1 MMIQHKEKALKW
13 LKGSPKR
20 FLIGG
25 QWVEGSGLKHFD
37 VIDPSTEQVLGSLP
51 EANSEIVR
59 QAAQAARDAFKSKA
73 AGSWSTKT
81 RRERADALKA
91 IGRLIREHADE
102 LAAIETLANGK
113 TFKEAR
119 IDDLTESAD
128 VFDYYAGW
136 TDKFYG
142 ESVPVD
148 PPFMNYTVHEP
159 VGVVGLIVPWN
170 FPLLL
175 GCWKLAP
182 ALAMGNT
189 VVMKPASNT
198 SHSMIRLFEIIH
210 DAGILPHGV
219 LNIVYGDGEPG
230 SAVSSSPL
238 IDKVSF
244 TGSTV
249 VGKKILAGSSASNL
263 KSVTLELGGKSPN
276 IIFGDAGNLDAVV
289 DRCFTAMFCHKGEK
303 CSEPT
308 RFIVHSSIYD
318 KFASKLVALAE
329 AYKVGDPFAE
339 DTQQGAQANR
349 QHFEKILGYIEK
361 GKKEGAK
368 LLTGGTR
375 VTSVNGGKGFFVR
388 PTIFGDVKNSMAIAQ
403 EEIFG
408 PVLCLIKFETEE
420 EAVAIANDTQ
430 YGLAAGF
437 YSSDASRCQR
447 VARQLDAGMIF
458 INHYGCYD
466 FASPFG
472 GFKQSGWGKEM
483 AIHSLSA
490 YTKTKSIWMKY

>member
-1 MMIQHKEKALKW
+1 MHQSKEKALHW
-13 LKGSPKR
+13 LKGAPKK

-25 QWVEGSGLKHFD
+25 HWIEGAGLRHFD
-37 VIDPSTEQVLGSLP
+37 VIDPATENLLGSLP
-51 EANSEIVR
+51 EANAEVVR
-59 QAAQAARDAFKSKA
+59 QAAQAARDAFRSKIK
-73 AGSWSTKT
+73 GSWSSKT
-81 RRERADALKA
+81 RRERADALKQ
-91 IGRLIREHADE
+91 IGQLIRKNADE

-113 TFKEAR
+113 TFKESL

-148 PPFMNYTVHEP
+148 PPFVNYTVHEP

-210 DAGILPHGV
+210 EAGILPAGV
-219 LNIVYGDGEPG
+219 LNLVYGDVDPG
-230 SAVSSSPL
+230 SAISSSSL

-249 VGKKILAGSSASNL
+249 VGKKILAGSSQSNL

-276 IIFGDAGNLDAVV
+276 IIFGDAADLDAVV
-289 DRCFTAMFCHKGEK
+289 QRCFTAMFCHKGEK

-318 KFASKLVALAE
+318 KFATKLVALAE
-329 AYKVGDPFAE
+329 SFKVGDPFAD

-368 LLTGGTR
+368 LLAGGTR
-375 VTSVNGGKGFFVR
+375 VGNINGGKGFFVR
-388 PTIFGDVKNSMAIAQ
+388 PTIFGDVKNSMTIAQ

-420 EAVAIANDTQ
+420 EAIAIANDTQ

-437 YSSDASRCQR
+437 YSADASRCQR

-490 YTKTKSIWMKY
+490 YTKTKSVWMKY

>member
-1 MMIQHKEKALKW
+1 MQQHKENALKW
-13 LKGSPKR
+13 FKGPQKK

-25 QWVEGSGLKHFD
+25 EWIDGKGLKTFN
-37 VIDPSTEQVLGSLP
+37 VVNPATEELLASLP
-51 EANSEIVR
+51 EANREIID
-59 QAAQAARDAFKSKA
+59 QASKA
-73 AGSWSTKT
+73 AMAACTSTAQGAWSLAT
-81 RRERADALKA
+81 RRQRADALKA
-91 IGRLIREHADE
+91 IGALIRTHADE

-113 TFKEAR
+113 TFKESR
-119 IDDLTESAD
+119 FDDMPESAD

-136 TDKFYG
+136 TDKYYA

-148 PPFMNYTVHEP
+148 PPFVNYTIHEP
-159 VGVVGLIVPWN
+159 VGVVALIVPWN

-189 VVMKPASNT
+189 IIMKPASNT
-198 SHSMIRLFEIIH
+198 SHSMIRLFELIH
-210 DAGILPHGV
+210 EANILPAGV

-230 SAVSSSPL
+230 EAISKHNG
-238 IDKVSF
+238 IDKISF
-244 TGSTV
+244 TGSTAIGRKV
-249 VGKKILAGSSASNL
+249 VAGSSTSNL

-276 IIFGDAGNLDAVV
+276 IIFGDAANLDAVV
-289 DRCFTAMFCHKGEK
+289 QRSFTAIFCHKAEK

-308 RFIVHSSIYD
+308 RFVIHSSVYD
-318 KFASKLVALAE
+318 KVAAKLVEMAN
-329 AYKVGDPFAE
+329 AYRVGDPFE
-339 DTQQGAQANR
+339 DSTEQGAQANR
-349 QHFEKILGYIEK
+349 AHFEKILGYIEK
-361 GKKEGAK
+361 GKAEGAK
-368 LLTGGTR
+368 LLAGGAR
-375 VTSVNGGKGFFVR
+375 VTNINGGKGFFLR
-388 PTIFGDVKNSMAIAQ
+388 PTIFGDVKNSMTIAQ

-408 PVLCLIKFETEE
+408 PVLCLIKFDTED
-420 EAVAIANDTQ
+420 EAVTIANDTT
-430 YGLAAGF
+430 YGLAAGL

-447 VARQLDAGMIF
+447 VARKLDAGMVF

-483 AIHSLSA
+483 AVHSLAA

>member
-1 MMIQHKEKALKW
+1 MLQHKEQALKW
-13 LKGSPKR
+13 LKGPQKK

-25 QWVEGSGLKHFD
+25 EWVDGTGLKTFN
-37 VIDPSTEQVLGSLP
+37 VMNPATEEVLAALP
-51 EANSEIVR
+51 EANREVVDR
-59 QAAQAARDAFKSKA
+59 AAKAARDAFKSTA
-73 AGSWSTKT
+73 AGSWSSKT
-81 RRERADALKA
+81 RRERAEALKA
-91 IGRLIREHADE
+91 IGALIRKHADE

-119 IDDLTESAD
+119 YDDLPESAD

-136 TDKFYG
+136 TDKFYA

-148 PPFMNYTVHEP
+148 PPFVNYTVHEP

-210 DAGILPHGV
+210 DAGVLPAGV
-219 LNIVYGDGEPG
+219 LNIVYGDSEPG
-230 SAVSSSPL
+230 EAISSNST
-238 IDKVSF
+238 INKVSF
-244 TGSTV
+244 TGSTAVGRRV
-249 VGKKILAGSSASNL
+249 VMGASSSNL

-276 IIFGDAGNLDAVV
+276 IIFADAANLDAVIQ
-289 DRCFTAMFCHKGEK
+289 RSFTAIFCHKGEK

-308 RFIVHSSIYD
+308 RFIIHSSIYD
-318 KFASKLVALAE
+318 KFAAKLVELAN
-329 AYKVGDPFAE
+329 AYRVGDPFE
-339 DTQQGAQANR
+339 ESTEQGAQANR
-349 QHFEKILGYIEK
+349 QHYEKILGYIEK
-361 GKKEGAK
+361 GKAEEAK
-368 LLTGGTR
+368 LLAGGSP
-375 VTSVNGGKGFFVR
+375 VKNINGGKGFFLR
-388 PTIFGDVKNSMAIAQ
+388 PTIFGDVKNSMVIAQ

-420 EAVAIANDTQ
+420 EAVAIANDTS
-430 YGLAAGF
+430 YGLAAGL

-447 VARQLDAGMIF
+447 VARQLDAGMVF
-458 INHYGCYD
+458 VNHYGCYD

>member
-1 MMIQHKEKALKW
+1 MNQHKERALQW
-13 LKGSPKR
+13 LKGAPKR

-25 QWVEGSGLKHFD
+25 QWIEGSGLRHFD
-37 VIDPSTEQVLGSLP
+37 VVDPATEAVLASLP
-51 EANSEIVR
+51 EANTEVVR
-59 QAAQAARDAFKSKA
+59 QSAQAARDAFQLKSKGA
-73 AGSWSTKT
+73 WSAKS
-81 RRERADALKA
+81 RRERSEALKKIA
-91 IGRLIREHADE
+91 ELVRKHADE

-119 IDDLTESAD
+119 FDDLPESAD

-136 TDKFYG
+136 TDKFYA

-210 DAGILPHGV
+210 EAGVLPPGV
-219 LNIVYGDGEPG
+219 LNLVYGDGEPG
-230 SAVSSSPL
+230 SAISASPL

-249 VGKKILAGSSASNL
+249 VGKKILAGSSQSNL

-276 IIFGDAGNLDAVV
+276 IIFGDAADLDAVAQ
-289 DRCFTAMFCHKGEK
+289 RCFTAMFCHKGEK

-318 KFASKLVALAE
+318 KFAAKLVSMAE
-329 AYKVGDPFAE
+329 AYKVGDPFSE
-339 DTQQGAQANR
+339 ETDQGAQANR
-349 QHFEKILGYIEK
+349 QHFEKIMGYIEK

-368 LLTGGTR
+368 LLTGGSK
-375 VTSVNGGKGFFVR
+375 VTGINGGKGFFVR
-388 PTIFGDVKNSMAIAQ
+388 PTIFGDVKNSMTIAQ

-420 EAVAIANDTQ
+420 EAVTIANDTQ

-447 VARQLDAGMIF
+447 VARQLDAGMVF